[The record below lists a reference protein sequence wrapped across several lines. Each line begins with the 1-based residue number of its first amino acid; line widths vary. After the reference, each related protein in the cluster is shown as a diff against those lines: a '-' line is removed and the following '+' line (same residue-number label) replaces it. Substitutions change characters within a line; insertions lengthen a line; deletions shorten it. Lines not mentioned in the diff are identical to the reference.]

1 MPRLRSNNNL
11 LYRWF
16 GVLRCPQCHGDF
28 LQEMRESS
36 SALRC
41 RDCSAGY
48 GINDH
53 IPRLIIPELL
63 NEIASFCEKYDAVRL
78 REGWASET
86 PDYYLNL
93 PFRDLSGR
101 HAHEWQLRAQSFRFL
116 QNWLKKNY
124 GSRNLR
130 ILDIGAGSGWMSRL
144 LADQHEVFALDVN
157 AGPHGLAALPF
168 GQRCFMAAQAELER
182 FPLAGNSFDLVIA
195 NASLHYTH
203 DLLQVFKQVSNVLRP
218 GGKFLVMDS
227 PVYPTGEAAR
237 VAHQRSR
244 AYYAQHG
251 VPELANNYGGLTEE
265 LFTQASALRFTRVRR
280 DFSKLDYFKKW
291 LRDKIGNGGAAR
303 FPIWMGERIPQSEEV
318 WQPGR
323 SRAGAVVI
331 HESRLLTYRCQMRD
345 QSFHRI
351 PGGGIEPNET
361 PEQTALRELHEE
373 LGLTVK
379 LQHRFGPYFHASKAE
394 WYFLSAVDTA
404 NLPLHE
410 TPAPE
415 DNCLVH
421 WLPLERL
428 ADYDIHPP
436 ALKWELVE
444 YLNT

>member
-1 MPRLRSNNNL
+1 MRGSSC
-11 LYRWF
+11 
-16 GVLRCPQCHGDF
+16 VLHCK
-28 LQEMRESS
+28 
-36 SALRC
+36 
-41 RDCSAGY
+41 DCNVGY
-48 GINDH
+48 GITNQ
-53 IPRLIIPELL
+53 IPSLIIPERL

-78 REGWASET
+78 REGWASEML
-86 PDYYLNL
+86 DYYLEL

-101 HAHEWQLRAQSFRFL
+101 HALEWQLRAQSFRFL
-116 QNWLKKNY
+116 KNWLKQNY
-124 GSRNLR
+124 GNRSLR

-144 LADQHEVFALDVN
+144 LADQHDIFALDVN
-157 AGPHGLAALPF
+157 PGPHGLAALPAE
-168 GQRCFMAAQAELER
+168 QRRFMAAQAELER
-182 FPLAGNSFDLVIA
+182 LPLAGNSFDLVIA

-203 DLLQVFKQVSNVLRP
+203 DLAQVFKQVSSVLRP
-218 GGKFLVMDS
+218 GGQFLVMDS
-227 PVYPTGEAAR
+227 PVYPTREAAR
-237 VAHQRSR
+237 AAYERSR

-265 LFTQASALRFTRVRR
+265 LFTQATALRFTRVRR

-291 LRDKIGNGGAAR
+291 LRDKTGNGGAAR
-303 FPIWMGERIPQSEEV
+303 FPIWLGERVAQSQEP
-318 WQPGR
+318 WRPGR
-323 SRAGAVVI
+323 SRAGAVVL
-331 HESRLLTYRCQMRD
+331 HENRLLTFRCQ
-345 QSFHRI
+345 SESGYFYRI

-361 PEQTALRELHEE
+361 PEQAALRELHEE

-404 NLPLHE
+404 NLPLNE

-428 ADYDIHPP
+428 ADYDIHPQ